1 MAPNYAYSY
10 DSHQKENAVNRKVLD
25 KGPRWMTTKPQV
37 SLLTTQ
43 MFQAKLTIRRWRDLL
58 FECSASYGSNRGLL
72 LHRYQLLKLFSFSL
86 HQLPSFEYFYQYMII
101 FIFKSCYFGTFSM
114 IFVQIFIT
122 WLFGNEI
129 LSKDEN
135 SQMLTKRFTL
145 VKMILSESSLR
156 RVFIL

>member
-10 DSHQKENAVNRKVLD
+10 DLHQKGNAVNRMVLD

-101 FIFKSCYFGTFSM
+101 FIFKSCYFGVFCHNICSSSYYLTLWEWDPIKRWEFTNAH
-114 IFVQIFIT
+114 ITIYLGKDDYIQIIT
-122 WLFGNEI
+122 
-129 LSKDEN
+129 
-135 SQMLTKRFTL
+135 TK
-145 VKMILSESSLR
+145 S
-156 RVFIL
+156 FIL